1 MHLNKR
7 TTGISFGMFSW
18 WCTNMIKAKQVDFYY
33 VCRMK
38 RVGSTKILAAKK
50 KNVSLDY
57 IYINLDIKTQ
67 CFIISP

>member
-1 MHLNKR
+1 
-7 TTGISFGMFSW
+7 
-18 WCTNMIKAKQVDFYY
+18 MIKAKQVDFYY
-33 VCRMK
+33 VSRMK
-38 RVGSTKILAAKK
+38 RVGSAKILAAKK